1 MKKDLKYKA
10 KKLRAKGYS
19 FREISEVLKVSKS
32 TASLWTRNL
41 DLNIN
46 AKNRLNNLEI
56 VGRKKAI
63 ITIKKKKKE
72 ELLEINNNCNVLRD
86 KKYDRDDY
94 KLFLALLY
102 WGEGV
107 KTKNDFS
114 FINSDTNMIKVFLF
128 LLRNSFLINESKF
141 RARLHLH
148 DYHNKND
155 MINFWSKITG
165 IGKNKFSIYNK
176 PHTGINKKPNYK
188 GCLSVRYKD
197 SKIFKEVFVIV
208 ERIVKKFNN
217 AGLV

>member
-102 WGEGV
+102 WGEGA
-107 KTKNDFS
+107 KTNGSLK
-114 FINSDTNMIKVFLF
+114 FINSDSRMIRIFLF
-128 LLRNSFLINESKF
+128 LLRKSFSIDENKLSACI
-141 RARLHLH
+141 HLH
-148 DYHNKND
+148 EYHDKEE
-155 MINFWSKITG
+155 MINFWSQVSG
-165 IGKNKFSIYNK
+165 IGENKFYVYNK
-176 PHTGINKKPNYK
+176 PHTGINKKLGYK
-188 GCLSVRYKD
+188 GCLSVYYGD
-197 SKIFKEVFVIV
+197 VKIFKEIFIIIQRFI
-208 ERIVKKFNN
+208 EYCGIS
-217 AGLV
+217 